1 MYTVTLKTVQPPT
14 CLSFKIVFKLICLD
28 NVQYLAE
35 HLTAAQLCLPKAV
48 YTRDIRSVI
57 INFLICREV
66 SGTIRK

>member
-1 MYTVTLKTVQPPT
+1 MTLKTVQPPT
-14 CLSFKIVFKLICLD
+14 CLSFKIVLKLICLD

-57 INFLICREV
+57 INLFKVLDLQRSV
-66 SGTIRK
+66 WNN